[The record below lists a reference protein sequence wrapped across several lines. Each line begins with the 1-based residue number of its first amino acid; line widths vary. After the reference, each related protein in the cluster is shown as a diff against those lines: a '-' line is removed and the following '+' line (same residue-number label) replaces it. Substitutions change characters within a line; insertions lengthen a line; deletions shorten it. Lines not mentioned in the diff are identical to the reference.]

1 MNPSSSYQKF
11 GFKSWSPRKFWNETV
26 CLCIFLYLIHSLKN
40 SWNSSPYQRA
50 QVPPTKEVTWK
61 DVFVAAGCIGV
72 RPPQMTATGVFQGEI
87 IEFLGNSSI
96 LGFLMLDNWNI
107 LESNGITQVP
117 SPQKSAESM
126 GISNYLASWWLNQ
139 PLWKICSSK
148 WVHLPQFSGWK
159 FQKYLKPS
167 SS

>member
-1 MNPSSSYQKF
+1 MIPK
-11 GFKSWSPRKFWNETV
+11 KILEWNSLL
-26 CLCIFLYLIHSLKN
+26 LCIFLYLSHHSFEKLLKILHPISEFRSLQQKRWVGTCFFG
-40 SWNSSPYQRA
+40 SWVVLGSG
-50 QVPPTKEVTWK
+50 PPKWPK
-61 DVFVAAGCIGV
+61 
-72 RPPQMTATGVFQGEI
+72 TGVFQGEI
-87 IEFLGNSSI
+87 IEFLGNSRI
-96 LGFLMLDNWNI
+96 LGFLMLDNWNQI
-107 LESNGITQVP
+107 FHREV
-117 SPQKSAESM
+117 PQKSAESM